1 MKQNLKSSA
10 MIDGKYFITSWD
22 EDRYGS
28 MSLFM
33 QKVEYGTGTGISNP
47 AAGTGT
53 VKSETF
59 TAGGIKTSGTV
70 KGVNIIR
77 TTHTDGSVTVKKIAD
92 GR

>member
-1 MKQNLKSSA
+1 
-10 MIDGKYFITSWD
+10 
-22 EDRYGS
+22 
-28 MSLFM
+28 M
-33 QKVEYGTGTGISNP
+33 QKVEYATGTGINTP
-47 AAGTGT
+47 AAGTEI

-70 KGVNIIR
+70 KGVNIMR